1 LLRVAITNALELAE
15 ALARAL
21 GITRFGEVTI
31 QVVDG
36 QVTIVK
42 PGLTLKRADLEE
54 ILLQ

>member
-1 LLRVAITNALELAE
+1 MAFTNALELAE

-21 GITRFGEVTI
+21 GVTRFGEVLV

-36 QVTIVK
+36 QVTVVK

-54 ILLQ
+54 ILVR